1 MQTTE
6 ILFICAWAMPL
17 AKKDLQKVHNLAKT
31 TVICQSTSSYYW
43 KICCEKCGQHIISL
57 CQWQTFHCLW
67 PQKLNKVWGKTLV
80 TGEHFSIYVWGVAQ
94 CHKLKRGRQT
104 RKGRICC
111 IRNFWKMR
119 CGVIRPL
126 TATVC
131 TVAEYLASSPA
142 FPICE
147 RQGRHLREDKVTSAL
162 ANLRIYKNIQKFNSS
177 F

>member
-1 MQTTE
+1 
-6 ILFICAWAMPL
+6 MPQ

-31 TVICQSTSSYYW
+31 TVICPSTSSYYW

-94 CHKLKRGRQT
+94 CHKLKRGRLT

-119 CGVIRPL
+119 CGVIPPPL